1 MTITGR
7 LKELIVTSGGENVSP
22 VPIENKLLELLPEVS
37 NAILV
42 GDKRNFLSC
51 MFCLK
56 TEMDPSGEPTN
67 VLAPSVLEKSK
78 ELGSKAETCEQ
89 AAEDPLWHDYLGT
102 AVEKYNK
109 EFAVSNA
116 QNIRKWIILKNDIS
130 LGKGELTATMKM
142 KRSVVMRNY
151 EKEISTIYETA
162 NTEKAASS
170 WSVCWSRTVCSFMHG
185 IEEFT
190 NENGN
195 FKRTQCDLPRHEREK
210 GARQSE
216 PLNSPRRR
224 WPGLVLVFL
233 RFTSV
238 GGGRRDSEA

>member
-1 MTITGR
+1 MTRRYLKQEEETRKTLDDDGWIHTGDQGTIDEDGFVTITGR

-56 TEMDPSGEPTN
+56 TEMDSSGEPTN
-67 VLAPSVLEKSK
+67 VLAPDVLEKSK
-78 ELGSKAETCEQ
+78 ALGSSAETCEQ

-151 EKEISTIYETA
+151 EKEISSIYETA
-162 NTEKAASS
+162 NAEKAASA
-170 WSVCWSRTVCSFMHG
+170 WHVC
-185 IEEFT
+185 
-190 NENGN
+190 
-195 FKRTQCDLPRHEREK
+195 
-210 GARQSE
+210 
-216 PLNSPRRR
+216 
-224 WPGLVLVFL
+224 
-233 RFTSV
+233 
-238 GGGRRDSEA
+238 

>member
-142 KRSVVMRNY
+142 KRNVVMRNY

-170 WSVCWSRTVCSFMHG
+170 WFVC
-185 IEEFT
+185 
-190 NENGN
+190 
-195 FKRTQCDLPRHEREK
+195 
-210 GARQSE
+210 
-216 PLNSPRRR
+216 
-224 WPGLVLVFL
+224 
-233 RFTSV
+233 
-238 GGGRRDSEA
+238 